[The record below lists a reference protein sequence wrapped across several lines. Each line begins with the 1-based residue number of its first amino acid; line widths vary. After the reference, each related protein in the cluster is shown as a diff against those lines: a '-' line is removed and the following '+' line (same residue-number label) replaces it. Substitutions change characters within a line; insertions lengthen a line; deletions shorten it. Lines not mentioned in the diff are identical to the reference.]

1 MNVNS
6 SRRSWILLF
15 ALLFVMPCPQIY
27 GADSSPPLTARESGV
42 ALYAQQ
48 DEETDRIATLEKGE
62 ALFPIAESVGRGIW
76 YMVRTKQGV
85 IGWVRAIDVEVSSQA
100 KDTFKEKETSSS
112 SWAARTEDG
121 RTFVGTFSV
130 APNPTARAARGFWT
144 LKDANGA
151 TVMSGGWSAE
161 MHSTGWNGTW
171 RANVD
176 GRPGDFRGSWSVD
189 PGPSKKVNFA
199 ELFEAAVKDAVRG
212 LWTGAG
218 ESGGWTIRTF
228 K

>member
-1 MNVNS
+1 MNANS
-6 SRRSWILLF
+6 SRRSWILLL
-15 ALLFVMPCPQIY
+15 ALLFVMPCPQTY
-27 GADSSPPLTARESGV
+27 GADSPPALAARESGV

-62 ALFPIAESVGRGIW
+62 ALFPIAEAVGRGIW

-85 IGWVRAIDVEVSSQA
+85 IGWVRGIDVEVSSQA

-171 RANVD
+171 RANAD

-189 PGPSKKVNFA
+189 PAPSKKVNFA

-218 ESGGWTIRTF
+218 ESGAWTIRTF

>member
-1 MNVNS
+1 MNAIW

-27 GADSSPPLTARESGV
+27 GADLSPPLTVRESGV

-171 RANVD
+171 RANAD

-189 PGPSKKVNFA
+189 PAPSKKVNFA

-218 ESGGWTIRTF
+218 ESGAWTIRTF

>member
-1 MNVNS
+1 MNANW

-27 GADSSPPLTARESGV
+27 GADSSPLLTARESGV

>member
-1 MNVNS
+1 MNANW
-6 SRRSWILLF
+6 SRRSWVLLF
-15 ALLFVMPCPQIY
+15 ALLFVMPCPKTY
-27 GADSSPPLTARESGV
+27 GADSSPPLTVRESGV

-48 DEETDRIATLEKGE
+48 DEETDRIGTLEKGE

>member
-1 MNVNS
+1 MNANW

-27 GADSSPPLTARESGV
+27 GADSSPPLTVRESGV

-48 DEETDRIATLEKGE
+48 DEETDRIGTLEKGE

-100 KDTFKEKETSSS
+100 KETFKEKETSSS